1 MQETCLR
8 TGVGAEVE
16 DAGSRSAADDPAA
29 PRPSF
34 LRIVWENPR
43 EPATVLLSA
52 GIALVWGVQRI
63 LSSAL
68 DPAERGIGALGFLAG
83 ATLLLSYTLR
93 FFPDVLAAR
102 AWQRGRPRRA
112 LRAVLKHSWVAF
124 IVLVVIGGVLELLR
138 RLASAG

>member
-1 MQETCLR
+1 M
-8 TGVGAEVE
+8 GAEVK
-16 DAGSRSAADDPAA
+16 DAGGGAGADRPAT

-43 EPATVLLSA
+43 EPASVLLWA
-52 GIALVWGVQRI
+52 GIALVWGVERV

-68 DPAERGIGALGFLAG
+68 DPPQRGIGALGVMAG

-93 FFPDVLAAR
+93 FFPGVLAAP

-112 LRAVLKHSWVAF
+112 LRAVLKHSWVVF

-138 RLASAG
+138 WLASAG